1 MQEFITYDG
10 ETLYYKAW
18 KAEEPQAVIQILTG
32 LAEVSEYYEAFAASA
47 VRSGFSVY
55 LLEYR
60 KHGRSTASYGE
71 GNLFINYARDQALF
85 LRMIRREE
93 PGRKVFVMSHSL
105 GTMVT
110 QMAFCH
116 TDARWDGVIM
126 MGLSHNAYTE
136 EKRRK
141 QLSLAEAAIEK
152 YGPDAMNEDIYEEV
166 FNHLNDRFAAEN
178 SPFSFITSDRN
189 KWEWIASLP
198 YTSPGYSNRFFKEFV
213 EAWSLLETCGLE
225 TYEDHCLAVLIL
237 NGSEDVTADLGTYG
251 DAKLDL
257 LERAGF
263 EDVESAVYEGLRH
276 SLLQESLADIITED
290 ILTWAGEHL

>member
-1 MQEFITYDG
+1 MPEFRTYDG

-18 KAEEPQAVIQILTG
+18 KAEKPRAVFQILTG
-32 LAEVSEYYEAFAASA
+32 LAEVAEYYEDFAGAA

-60 KHGRSTASYGE
+60 RHGRNRSSYGE
-71 GNLFINYARDQALF
+71 GNLFINYARDNAFF
-85 LRMIRREE
+85 LKMIRIQE
-93 PGRKVFVMSHSL
+93 PGLKVFVMSHSL

-110 QMAFCH
+110 QMAFSH
-116 TDARWDGVIM
+116 TNADWDGVIL

-136 EKRRK
+136 EKRKR
-141 QLSLAEAAIEK
+141 QLALAEAAIEK

-166 FNHLNDRFAAEN
+166 FNHLNDRFAGEN
-178 SPFSFITSDRN
+178 SPFSFITSDRD

-225 TYEDHCLAVLIL
+225 TYQDHSLPVLIL
-237 NGSEDVTADLGTYG
+237 NGSEDVTAENGSYG
-251 DAKLDL
+251 DTKLDM
-257 LERAGF
+257 LEEAGF

-276 SLLQESLADIITED
+276 SILQETLGDIVAED
-290 ILTWAGEHL
+290 ILTWAEEHL

>member
-1 MQEFITYDG
+1 MQEFRTFDG
-10 ETLYYKAW
+10 ETLYYKVW
-18 KAEEPQAVIQILTG
+18 KAGDPIAVIQILTG
-32 LAEVSEYYEAFAASA
+32 LAEVTEYYEDFARAA
-47 VRSGFSVY
+47 AGSGFTVY

-85 LRMIRREE
+85 LKKIRLEE
-93 PGRKVFVMSHSL
+93 SGRRVFVMAHSL

-110 QMAFCH
+110 QMAFSH
-116 TDARWDGVIM
+116 TDADWDGVIL

-136 EKRRK
+136 EKRKR
-141 QLSLAEAAIEK
+141 QLSMAEAAIEK
-152 YGPDAMNEDIYEEV
+152 YGPDALNDDIYEEV
-166 FNHLNDRFAAEN
+166 FNHLNDRFAGEN
-178 SPFSFITSDRN
+178 SPFSFITSDKD

-225 TYEDHCLAVLIL
+225 TYEGRSLPVLIL

-257 LERAGF
+257 LEQAGF

-276 SLLQESLADIITED
+276 SLLQETLSDIVTGD
-290 ILTWAGEHL
+290 ILDWISEHL